1 MKGIKKVSFTIGI
14 ILGDIQSDYSNELL
28 RGFYTCA
35 KEEDINIIFLMGP
48 QAPQYCTDILSVND
62 NNHYH
67 YQFDTI
73 YDYAH
78 LTKPD
83 ALIIACGSLSMSN
96 PSLYI
101 NDLLNQY
108 KNIPYLVMEDSF
120 LDPKIPY
127 FTASNYDG
135 MKSVMEHLIVVHKYQ
150 KIAFISGPM
159 NNSDAKERLLA
170 YSDSMK
176 AHHLPISQS
185 MIAYGN
191 FSENIDDI
199 VESILL
205 KNPGLEAIAFANDNM
220 AKSGYRVCTRHN
232 LIIGQD
238 IAITGFDDVEFAQTL
253 TPPLTSVSHSSFLF
267 SYAAI
272 KNAIAMCRHQQV
284 TSEKIPCIF
293 KKRCSCG
300 CTHEPDSLSIRIAPN
315 DLEEFLANSIDTI
328 AKELLEAIPYK
339 NHQLFLYHLIKDF
352 FSYIYQ
358 NAFIYKFLDT
368 HNNYLSTILQKLLDY
383 KHISHTLMIQKF
395 SNILEVLRANA
406 PDPRTQE
413 IIADVIS
420 SVHQYIHA
428 KEVTRL
434 ENEVISSQRQ
444 AWFIPT
450 FTRDLIN
457 GELGMRHTMNS
468 LIERL
473 KMLNITSAYF
483 YLYEHPIVYDSH
495 IFYANEVSLF
505 LTAYYNQKE
514 QHYYRRDERPM
525 IDTNN
530 GFSSFLPNEKG
541 QCLCSFV
548 LFSGLEQYGI
558 LVCEAS
564 QEDLAFIQIC
574 SLQIGS
580 LLRFISLNQKEKH
593 IQKKL
598 NESFHLIQEKNDILR
613 FISEYDDLTNLLNRR
628 GFMEQAIRL
637 CKINYGK
644 IAYLVF
650 GDLDHLKE
658 INDSFGH
665 RNGDFALKTAADILK
680 QSLPKD
686 SLIARTGG
694 DEFLAIT
701 LSENPNFIDD
711 FSLQIAQN
719 ENTVNQTSSKP
730 YFVEM
735 SLGTY
740 KFTCSPEI
748 DLNEIIHKADV
759 CLYKNKAHRRDSIKK
774 SSV

>member
-1 MKGIKKVSFTIGI
+1 MKETNKDSFTIGI

-78 LTKPD
+78 LVKPD

-101 NDLLNQY
+101 KDLLRQY
-108 KNIPYLVMEDSF
+108 NNIPYLVLEDSC
-120 LDPKIPY
+120 LDSNIPS
-127 FTASNYDG
+127 FTASNYEG
-135 MKSVMEHLIVVHKYQ
+135 MKSVIEHLIVVHKYR
-150 KIAFISGPM
+150 KIAYISGPKD
-159 NNSDAKERLLA
+159 NSDAKERLLA
-170 YSDSMK
+170 YTDSMK
-176 AHHLPISQS
+176 QHNLSVTPS

-191 FSENIDDI
+191 FSENIDHL
-199 VESILL
+199 VETVLEQ
-205 KNPGLEAIAFANDNM
+205 NPGIEAIAFANDNM

-267 SYAAI
+267 SYIAI
-272 KNAIAMCRHQQV
+272 KNAIALCKKQTV
-284 TSEKIPCIF
+284 LSEKIPCIF

-300 CTHEPDSLSIRIAPN
+300 CMQESTPTPVRITPN
-315 DLEEFLANSIDTI
+315 DLEAFLATSIDETTD
-328 AKELLEAIPYK
+328 ELLCCIPYK
-339 NHQLFLYHLIKDF
+339 SHLTFLHTLIKDF

-358 NAFIYKFLDT
+358 NAFILKHLDT
-368 HNNYLSTILQKLLDY
+368 HKDYLTNILQKLLDY
-383 KHISHTLMIQKF
+383 KHISHTLMIQRF
-395 SNILEVLRANA
+395 SNILEVLQKNA

-413 IIADVIS
+413 IIEDVIS

-483 YLYEHPIVYDSH
+483 YLYEHPIIYDTH
-495 IFYANEVSLF
+495 IFYTNDVNLC
-505 LTAYYNQKE
+505 LTAYYNPKE
-514 QHYYRRDERPM
+514 QYYYKKAERPI

-530 GFSSFLPNEKG
+530 GFSSFLPKNSG

-558 LVCEAS
+558 LVCEALR
-564 QEDLAFIQIC
+564 EDLAFIQIC

-613 FISEYDDLTNLLNRR
+613 FISEYDDLTSLLNRR

-637 CKINYGK
+637 CKINYTK
-644 IAYLVF
+644 TAYLIF

-665 RNGDFALKTAADILK
+665 RNGDYAIKTAADLLQ
-680 QSLPKD
+680 QSLPFG

-694 DEFLAIT
+694 DEFLAIV
-701 LSENPNFIDD
+701 LSEDPNFIES
-711 FSLQIAQN
+711 FSLKILKN
-719 ENTVNQTSSKP
+719 EQYANQTSNKP

-735 SLGTY
+735 SLGMY
-740 KFTCSPEI
+740 KFICSPEI
-748 DLNEIIHKADV
+748 DLNEIIHRADV
-759 CLYKNKAHRRDSIKK
+759 CLYKNKANRRDSIKK